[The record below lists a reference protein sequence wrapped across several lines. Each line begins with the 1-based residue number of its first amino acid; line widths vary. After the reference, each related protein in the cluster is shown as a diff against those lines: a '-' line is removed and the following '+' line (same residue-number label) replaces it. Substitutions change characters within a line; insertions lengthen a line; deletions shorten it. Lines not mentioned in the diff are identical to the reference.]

1 MKKLTKD
8 MEKSL
13 LNIYK
18 HVPTNETNKSTL
30 KALYDRK
37 LISKDNKINS
47 FGKRY
52 AISKMP
58 LQKQCNEISLP
69 FEEIKLQYTGNPEP
83 ALLTHYQSL
92 GYTGISCEGT
102 GILNILKALML
113 DKLAEYNAFN
123 EREDA
128 CTRYLEA
135 QFTILEENIDEVILS
150 ISSVTKDQFVNNFN
164 EIISTPFIS
173 SEYPELNI
181 EFAIAM
187 FDVIDKDTY
196 INVARKIAEDPYT
209 YRNGWPDLTLVKDK
223 KVLFI
228 EVKTTD
234 KLHES
239 QLITIPEMRNILPFE
254 FSVCKITK

>member
-1 MKKLTKD
+1 

-13 LNIYK
+13 LNIYNLGS
-18 HVPTNETNKSTL
+18 TDDTNKSTL
-30 KALYDRK
+30 KALYARK
-37 LISKDNKINS
+37 LISEENQLNEY
-47 FGKRY
+47 GRRY
-52 AISKMP
+52 AITKMP
-58 LQKQCNEISLP
+58 LKQQCSEISLP
-69 FEEIKLQYTGNPEP
+69 FGEVKLDYTGKPEP
-83 ALLTHYQSL
+83 ALLAHYQTL
-92 GYTGISCEGT
+92 GYIGISCEGI
-102 GILNILKALML
+102 GILTVLKALML
-113 DKLAEYNAFN
+113 DKLTEYNAFN

-135 QFTILEENIDEVILS
+135 QFTILEKNINDVILS
-150 ISSVTKDQFVNNFN
+150 ISSVTKDQFINNFN

-187 FDVIDKDTY
+187 YEAIDKNIY
-196 INVARKIAEDPYT
+196 INVARKVAEDPYT

-223 KVLFI
+223 KVFFI

-234 KLHES
+234 KLHDS

-254 FSVCKITK
+254 FSLCKILK